1 MSEHI
6 AHELER
12 SCIRSNSKLFAATIA
27 SQVSSKMMRKLLNI
41 DQVAQLFGVSRR
53 TIEGWIRDGKLPK
66 PMRRFG
72 IRKWDSE
79 QLEPLR
85 KSGRGSEIDNSES

>member
-1 MSEHI
+1 
-6 AHELER
+6 
-12 SCIRSNSKLFAATIA
+12 
-27 SQVSSKMMRKLLNI
+27 MRKLLNI

-66 PMRRFG
+66 PVRRFG
-72 IRKWDSE
+72 IRKWDGE

-85 KSGRGSEIDNSES
+85 KSGRRSEESN